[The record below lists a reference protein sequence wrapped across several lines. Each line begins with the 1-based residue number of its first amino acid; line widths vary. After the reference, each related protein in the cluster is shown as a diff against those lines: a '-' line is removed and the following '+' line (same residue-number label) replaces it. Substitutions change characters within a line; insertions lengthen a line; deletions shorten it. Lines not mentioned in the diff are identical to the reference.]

1 MIYEK
6 SLHCKT
12 QNHGFHW
19 FHGANKAK
27 KKIKTFKSMNG
38 HKVVLIKTLCPRYR
52 LKVFYKNTATGPYI
66 HLWT

>member
-12 QNHGFHW
+12 QNHAFRW

-27 KKIKTFKSMNG
+27 KYYDLKSMNG
-38 HKVVLIKTLCPRYR
+38 HKVVLIKTLCPRYG